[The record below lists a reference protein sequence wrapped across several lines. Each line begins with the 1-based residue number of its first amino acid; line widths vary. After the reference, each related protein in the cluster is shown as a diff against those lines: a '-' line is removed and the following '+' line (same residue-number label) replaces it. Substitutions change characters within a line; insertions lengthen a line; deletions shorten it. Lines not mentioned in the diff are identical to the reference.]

1 MFPLVINLSGDGLCN
16 GDKEQM
22 RIVKKSPELQ
32 HKLIMKIS
40 PVRPRVLTVRGGQTV
55 EIQ

>member
-1 MFPLVINLSGDGLCN
+1 MFSFVINLSGDGLCN

-40 PVRPRVLTVRGGQTV
+40 LSDQ
-55 EIQ
+55 ES